1 MLKRVAC
8 VLLVLSFAAP
18 LAGCIVYGPPPPGR
32 PGAVW
37 VPGHYNGWHWVGGHW
52 A

>member
-1 MLKRVAC
+1 MLNRVLC
-8 VLLVLSFAAP
+8 VLVVLSFAAP
-18 LAGCIVYGPPPPGR
+18 LVGCVVYAPPPGR

-37 VPGHYNGWHWVGGHW
+37 VRGHYNGWRWVPGHW